1 MSICSHFSTMED
13 IKTATTAL
21 KAVVEL
27 GYPLELSRV
36 LDYLENLD
44 SKDQLIQ
51 FDNEEGL
58 CSFLKK
64 FPSMFWVEGGNVFPA
79 QMKPKGGLRCP
90 NKTWLPQSQPIV
102 QPGSNG
108 SDERRQQDHPIGV
121 VEEQVFAIDSND
133 LIHIQP
139 SPTIE
144 GSDDDDILSPSVSQ
158 SSSMEEDIDSA
169 DASNSSIE
177 LNGSLASQSSSSD
190 EDTTNG
196 RTDNAAIPEPHI
208 SSSEEDSDV
217 ECTQDVEALLEEG
230 AAHIVDALEKKGSM
244 PLGRIHGHVNQCK
257 EEVRKAVGGGPEK
270 ARALFLKFPAYFF
283 IDDHDD
289 VHLTSKLTQECIK
302 AVSATLERKGP
313 LQVGELVSHIGPLE
327 PKLSSF
333 FDRNDPKTFLEQHSE
348 IFVINKDDSMVYLV
362 SAIKEEGVQHF
373 QKVLKLKGSLHIKHI
388 CGHSSQYKYLGPML
402 KVIGGSPSSVMDFL
416 KGFPEVFSVDDE
428 GMVCLTSVSTA
439 QSQGN
444 KHVTEDK
451 TYAMVVETGKKIQ
464 TNVPIR
470 SPLQENR
477 LGKGK
482 SASSTA
488 VVQNQEKTS
497 RKDNKENILLEG
509 VRHFKQVLESKG
521 SMPILNIS
529 GHVNQCR
536 DKVKQAIGFSA
547 DKVKIF
553 LLRYP
558 NVFHIDDKLIV
569 HLVCNRAKK
578 QQHQKKSNINQLQI
592 EQKTLAHFKGMLSK
606 KGPSTTHVLS
616 SCFSSC
622 GEDIRSHVGNSK
634 EGLTKFFMKHPRIF
648 KVDANN
654 IVYLKGT
661 SSSKSGSCSP
671 HVESKVVKPQR
682 WASCDTL
689 AVPSSTVFPKS
700 KLLSKLS
707 GSTPDV
713 RSTLCGGR
721 LQHAEEV
728 QGKHSHLPK
737 EEYKDKDRTNSM
749 AKSSSCAE
757 QHSQGQKLDMSN
769 NIYDE
774 YVTAVKNI
782 LSKNGN
788 LPLSKLVEELGV
800 LFSRSFDLNG
810 VTLFLKKHPD
820 VFHVNN
826 KDVVEEL
833 PPVNAL
839 AVITAVMTTF
849 CFANLEDGSSVFMYI
864 ALYRERFGM
873 GCHQLKDHLSPGDIL
888 LLDTEHSS
896 TGSTTVKWAARSIKG
911 LFKTSIAPSK
921 INRANLQMPMPYLS
935 ATTVTRSPAELDEAI
950 VNVLSAFLRVKSPLE
965 IDVLSFRMR
974 HMNHDA
980 VLYLREKGGLIHF
993 LQAHPQTFQVDNENV
1008 ALTEGQPN
1016 SYQALK
1022 KGNNSASVTKAAKG
1036 DNDCSSNNQSSEAKS
1051 IIGEVSTIAN
1061 NIVHLLLPDG
1071 KAAILKLT
1079 NVQDSVTTSC
1089 LNVGDSVVAYVVP
1102 APDQSEIPWVVS
1114 KVRHVMGKAAP
1125 AQIHA
1130 KAATATCGSHLLKEV
1145 LRQCVLEEE
1154 VDAVLAWHQLLSK
1167 KRKVS
1172 FEGADECIRNLPKKA
1187 KLYMLQKGDT
1197 YMFLEQ
1203 YPTLFHVDRVRKEIS
1218 LMECSPVRKTVNFD
1232 GVKHVKNPP
1241 TQVEGMELVTEK
1253 PSVDTDKEAVK
1264 FFRSKVLEKGQVSIH
1279 ELSSAFAF
1287 CPRAIRRHVGSS
1299 EKGVAKFLRA
1309 HPDTFS
1315 LNEDDM
1321 VCIVKDAFQTVKE
1334 QENTDQITHTGSA
1347 VLQEGNVQ
1355 EDGDILPTQNASS
1368 SSCHHLFNPPVSH
1381 NIEMKPTVDEI
1392 DLVEK
1397 HQEPDEEEEGQ
1408 VSVERETSELI
1419 FDLIHRCGQ
1428 VSFRTLQGYVNLLG
1442 EDKQECIKDREG
1454 LLSFLQHHHG
1464 QTFRIDHVSENISIK
1479 MAQETRPDSLTNTA
1493 DKEQHSSTE
1502 AVVKMEKTNNSISC
1516 DAENNKEHQDIRE
1529 PGDATAT
1536 SLLKSSH
1543 STEDKHDGV
1552 DISTVVTPS
1561 ELVTSETNVVVG
1573 ASPDQ
1578 IQNSQNQEQA
1588 GCDISTAVPTA
1599 TVHPISVTNDS
1610 SSVPNTSDA
1619 ENSNLSIDSNFNVA
1633 VQTEETGAQV
1643 SHTSTVEDMTA
1654 LLPSSF
1660 DRSVVPPVRQEKTQA
1675 GTTSAPVQGKL
1686 LHLLVGEDGTHVWA
1700 NSGEQDMQPLAAVC
1714 PAEFVVPGAN
1724 PPGQPDDFTL
1734 LLPMFK
1740 DNLHTIQDNLVEVEM
1755 DIGRIPVARFYNPQT
1770 PCMLAATR
1778 LSDQTLTRETLE
1790 TILFGLPLERSAIS
1804 QGRVLLRGTLHWI
1817 STLKNSL
1824 GEIVGLTLRRGQA
1837 VPGCLDLLWDVVT
1850 SGTSTLIIGR
1860 PCSGK
1865 TTLLREWARVLSD
1878 VCYRRVIVVDTLK
1891 EIAGGDDIPHAGI
1904 GVARRVQV
1912 HNRCDQV
1919 SHLQTAARNHSPDC
1933 IIVDEVQTQ
1942 EDVTALQAIRLTGIQ
1957 VVAGVCAGCLTDL
1970 LQNSVMRGLL
1980 GLSDPA
1986 ASTSAPLSGTFPQTL
2001 PVFQAA
2007 VVIHSRDMV
2016 SVYSDVASFV
2026 RVSLLEGRFPLAQ
2039 QRKRVVTKDRETEL

>member
-1 MSICSHFSTMED
+1 MED

-51 FDNEEGL
+51 FDNEEAL

-169 DASNSSIE
+169 DASNGSIE

-208 SSSEEDSDV
+208 SSTEEDSDV

-244 PLGRIHGHVNQCK
+244 PLGRIHGHVNQCR

-270 ARALFLKFPAYFF
+270 ARALFLKFPAFFF

-313 LQVGELVSHIGPLE
+313 LQVGELVSHIGHLE
-327 PKLSSF
+327 PKHSSF
-333 FDRNDPKTFLEQHSE
+333 FDRNYPKTFLEQHSE

-444 KHVTEDK
+444 KHGTEDK
-451 TYAMVVETGKKIQ
+451 TYAMVVETGKRIQ

-488 VVQNQEKTS
+488 VVHNQEKTS
-497 RKDNKENILLEG
+497 GKDNKENIQLEG

-521 SMPILNIS
+521 SMPVQNIW

-536 DKVKQAIGFSA
+536 DRVKWAIGCTV
-547 DKVKIF
+547 DKVKKF

-558 NVFHIDDKLIV
+558 EVFHIDKKMIV
-569 HLVCNRAKK
+569 HLVCSRANKQ
-578 QQHQKKSNINQLQI
+578 QQHQHKINLNQLQI
-592 EQKTLAHFKGMLSK
+592 EQKALAHFKGMLSR

-622 GEDIRSHVGNSK
+622 GEDIRNHVGNSK
-634 EGLTKFFMKHPRIF
+634 EGLTKFFLKHPQIF
-648 KVDANN
+648 KVDAND

-661 SSSKSGSCSP
+661 SLSKSGP
-671 HVESKVVKPQR
+671 HFESKVVKPQR
-682 WASCDTL
+682 
-689 AVPSSTVFPKS
+689 
-700 KLLSKLS
+700 
-707 GSTPDV
+707 
-713 RSTLCGGR
+713 
-721 LQHAEEV
+721 
-728 QGKHSHLPK
+728 
-737 EEYKDKDRTNSM
+737 
-749 AKSSSCAE
+749 
-757 QHSQGQKLDMSN
+757 
-769 NIYDE
+769 
-774 YVTAVKNI
+774 
-782 LSKNGN
+782 
-788 LPLSKLVEELGV
+788 
-800 LFSRSFDLNG
+800 SFDLNG
-810 VTLFLKKHPD
+810 VRLFLKKHPD

-980 VLYLREKGGLIHF
+980 VLYLREKGGLMHF

-1022 KGNNSASVTKAAKG
+1022 KGNNSASVTMAAKG

-1079 NVQDSVTTSC
+1079 DVQDSVTTSC
-1089 LNVGDSVVAYVVP
+1089 LSVGDCVVAYVVP
-1102 APDQSEIPWVVS
+1102 ATDQSEIPWVVS

-1145 LRQCVLEEE
+1145 LQQCVLEEE

-1167 KRKVS
+1167 KSKVS
-1172 FEGADECIRNLPKKA
+1172 FEGAEECMRNLPKKA

-1203 YPTLFHVDRVRKEIS
+1203 YPTLFHVDTVWNEIS
-1218 LMECSPVRKTVNFD
+1218 LMECSPMRKTLIFD
-1232 GVKHVKNPP
+1232 GAKCVKNSP
-1241 TQVEGMELVTEK
+1241 TQVEGIELVTEK
-1253 PSVDTDKEAVK
+1253 PSVDKDKEAVE
-1264 FFRSKVLEKGQVSIH
+1264 FFRSKVLEKDQVSIH
-1279 ELSSAFAF
+1279 VLSSSFGF

-1299 EKGVAKFLRA
+1299 QKGLVKFFRD
-1309 HPDTFS
+1309 HPETFS

-1321 VCIVKDAFQTVKE
+1321 MCSVKDASQTVKE
-1334 QENTDQITHTGSA
+1334 QEKTDQIANTGSA
-1347 VLQEGNVQ
+1347 VLEEGNGVATCSVQ
-1355 EDGDILPTQNASS
+1355 KDRDILPTRYASS
-1368 SSCHHLFNPPVSH
+1368 SSCHHLFNTPVSH
-1381 NIEMKPTVDEI
+1381 DIEMKPTVDGI
-1392 DLVEK
+1392 DPVEN
-1397 HQEPDEEEEGQ
+1397 HQEPDEEEEEQ
-1408 VSVERETSELI
+1408 VDVDRESQLI
-1419 FDLIHRCGQ
+1419 FDLVQRCGEI
-1428 VSFRTLQGYVNLLG
+1428 SFSALQGYVNLLG
-1442 EDKQECIKDREG
+1442 EDKQECIKDRGG
-1454 LLSFLQHHHG
+1454 LSSFLQHHHG
-1464 QTFRIDHVSENISIK
+1464 QTFRIDQVSESISLK

-1493 DKEQHSSTE
+1493 DKEEHHSSTE
-1502 AVVKMEKTNNSISC
+1502 AVVKMEKTNNSSSC
-1516 DAENNKEHQDIRE
+1516 DAENNQENQNIPIRE
-1529 PGDATAT
+1529 PGDVSAMP
-1536 SLLKSSH
+1536 LLKNSL
-1543 STEDKHDGV
+1543 STEDKHNGIDV
-1552 DISTVVTPS
+1552 STVVTLS
-1561 ELVTSETNVVVG
+1561 ELVTSETNVAIA

-1578 IQNSQNQEQA
+1578 TRSDQNQEQIS
-1588 GCDISTAVPTA
+1588 CDSSTAVPTA

-1610 SSVPNTSDA
+1610 NSTSVPNTSDT
-1619 ENSNLSIDSNFNVA
+1619 ENSDLSIDSKLNVA
-1633 VQTEETGAQV
+1633 VQTEETGAQA
-1643 SHTSTVEDMTA
+1643 SHTSAVEDTTA
-1654 LLPSSF
+1654 LLSSSF
-1660 DRSVVPPVRQEKTQA
+1660 DRFVVPPVRQEKTA
-1675 GTTSAPVQGKL
+1675 SGTTSATVQGKP

-1700 NSGEQDMQPLAAVC
+1700 NSGEQHTEPLAAVC

-1724 PPGQPDDFTL
+1724 PPGQPDDFTS

-1740 DNLHTIQDNLVEVEM
+1740 DNLSPILDNLVEVEM
-1755 DIGRIPVARFYNPQT
+1755 DIGRIPVARFYNPET
-1770 PCMLAATR
+1770 PRMLAATR
-1778 LSDQTLTRETLE
+1778 LSDQALTRETLE
-1790 TILFGLPLERSAIS
+1790 TILFGLPLERSTIG

-1824 GEIVGLTLRRGQA
+1824 GEVVGLTLRRGQA

-1850 SGTSTLIIGR
+1850 SGTSTLIMGR

-1878 VCYRRVIVVDTLK
+1878 VCYRRVIVVDTRN
-1891 EIAGGDDIPHAGI
+1891 E
-1904 GVARRVQV
+1904 V

-1919 SHLQTAARNHSPDC
+1919 SQLQTAARNHSPDC

-1942 EDVTALQAIRLTGIQ
+1942 EEVTALQAIRLTGIQ

-1980 GLSDPA
+1980 GLSDPV
-1986 ASTSAPLSGTFPQTL
+1986 ASTSAPLGGTFPQTL

-2007 VVIHSRDMV
+2007 MVIHSRDMV